1 MRLLSTVAA
10 QILRAFTSAKLS
22 SVVRRISCSDMSSA
36 YSQYWDRD
44 DLSRTVSEAIMGD
57 AYSWEALVEGFSPL
71 VHSILRRYRLSEW
84 DIADV
89 SQNV

>member
-1 MRLLSTVAA
+1 
-10 QILRAFTSAKLS
+10 
-22 SVVRRISCSDMSSA
+22 MSSA
-36 YSQYWDRD
+36 HSQHWDRA

-57 AYSWEALVEGFSPL
+57 AYSWEALVEEFSPL
-71 VHSILRRYRLSEW
+71 VRSVLRRYRLSEW